1 MPTLLPRW
9 FTGMASIINIPILRP
24 SLYRHEVG
32 NHIKF
37 TRLHLGSLA
46 LRPISLS
53 FRNSRPLITQ
63 TPLLRATKAY
73 GQLLGRDFNPLAKL
87 LLLRTNDP
95 GDANNN
101 YSTKA
106 GFIGGGTVGYNWQ
119 IGKTPYLVGLECEYG
134 YLGQKGGK
142 TDPNAAAW
150 NAANDGND
158 NSQSS
163 TSIGADYG
171 YGLVG
176 GRLGYALDRS
186 LIYIKSGAV
195 FTTVNSSWSDTAYG
209 YNGTSNKATTTGY
222 ALGAGFEYALPFKY
236 FTNVSVKTEY
246 LYFGIPTSNSLNTS
260 TIYDVDLNTTQTTS
274 GIHTAKIGVNY
285 KF

>member
-1 MPTLLPRW
+1 MNLKLLSLPLAVITFSGVAIADTVPPPAPSSTTETKATYDW
-9 FTGMASIINIPILRP
+9 TGVYVGGFVGGATGSDVTNTASR
-24 SLYRHEVG
+24 SRED
-32 NHIKF
+32 
-37 TRLHLGSLA
+37 GSLW
-46 LRPISLS
+46 
-53 FRNSRPLITQ
+53 NE
-63 TPLLRATKAY
+63 
-73 GQLLGRDFNPLAKL
+73 
-87 LLLRTNDP
+87 P

-119 IGKTPYLVGLECEYG
+119 IGKTPYLVGLEGEYG

-150 NAANDGND
+150 NAGNDGND

-195 FTTVNSSWSDTAYG
+195 FTTVNSSWSDTAYD

-246 LYFGIPTSNSLNTS
+246 LYFGIPTSNSINSSTS
-260 TIYDVDLNTTQTTS
+260 YDVDLNTTQTTG

>member
-1 MPTLLPRW
+1 MK
-9 FTGMASIINIPILRP
+9 FKIL
-24 SLYRHEVG
+24 
-32 NHIKF
+32 
-37 TRLHLGSLA
+37 SLA
-46 LRPISLS
+46 LVVNALS
-53 FRNSRPLITQ
+53 GIAIADTVT
-63 TPLLRATKAY
+63 TPAPSSTTATKSTYDWTGVYVGGFVGGATGSDVSNTATRY
-73 GQLLGRDFNPLAKL
+73 TSDNSLWDY
-87 LLLRTNDP
+87 P

-119 IGKTPYLVGLECEYG
+119 IGKTPYLVGLEGEYG
-134 YLGQKGGK
+134 YLSQKNGK
-142 TDPNAAAW
+142 TDPNAATW
-150 NAANDGND
+150 NAANPGRIPD

-209 YNGTSNKATTTGY
+209 LPSNFNKATTTGY
-222 ALGAGFEYALPFKY
+222 ALGAGFEYALPFQY
-236 FTNVSVKTEY
+236 FANVSVKTEY
-246 LYFGIPTSNSLNTS
+246 LYLGIPTTS
-260 TIYDVDLNTTQTTS
+260 SVGYAEYDVC
-274 GIHTAKIGVNY
+274 
-285 KF
+285 

>member
-1 MPTLLPRW
+1 MNLKAL
-9 FTGMASIINIPILRP
+9 
-24 SLYRHEVG
+24 
-32 NHIKF
+32 
-37 TRLHLGSLA
+37 SLA
-46 LRPISLS
+46 LCVVTLSGTAIADTVPTPAISS
-53 FRNSRPLITQ
+53 TTETKSTYDWTGVYVGGFVGG
-63 TPLLRATKAY
+63 ATGSDVSNTATRY
-73 GQLLGRDFNPLAKL
+73 TSDNALWA
-87 LLLRTNDP
+87 DP

-119 IGKTPYLVGLECEYG
+119 IGKTPYLVGLEGEYG
-134 YLGQKGGK
+134 YLSQKNSK
-142 TDPNAAAW
+142 TDPNSAAW

-209 YNGTSNKATTTGY
+209 LNGTSNKATTTGY

-236 FTNVSVKTEY
+236 FTNVSLKTEY
-246 LYFGIPTSNSLNTS
+246 LYFGIPTSATLETMTTTS
-260 TIYDVDLNTTQTTS
+260 NGTDEIVEPIANTQTTS

>member
-1 MPTLLPRW
+1 M
-9 FTGMASIINIPILRP
+9 NNKILSVFL
-24 SLYRHEVG
+24 SL
-32 NHIKF
+32 
-37 TRLHLGSLA
+37 LA
-46 LRPISLS
+46 LSSATFADTLASAKASSKSTYDWTGVYVGGFMGGATGSDVSNTATRYTSDNSLVN
-53 FRNSRPLITQ
+53 F
-63 TPLLRATKAY
+63 
-73 GQLLGRDFNPLAKL
+73 
-87 LLLRTNDP
+87 P

-119 IGKTPYLVGLECEYG
+119 IGKSPYLVGLEGEYG
-134 YLGQKGGK
+134 YLSQKNSK
-142 TDPNAAAW
+142 TDPNAATW
-150 NAANDGND
+150 NAQTKRSDQPSD

-195 FTTVNSSWSDTAYG
+195 FTTVNSNWRDTNYEQ
-209 YNGTSNKATTTGY
+209 YGTSNKATTTGY
-222 ALGAGFEYALPFKY
+222 ALGAGFEYAMPFKY
-236 FTNVSVKTEY
+236 FTNVTVKTEY
-246 LYFGIPTSNSLNTS
+246 LYFGIPTSNTINSPENDAIDSS
-260 TIYDVDLNTTQTTS
+260 TTTQATS

>member
-1 MPTLLPRW
+1 MNYKV
-9 FTGMASIINIPILRP
+9 F
-24 SLYRHEVG
+24 
-32 NHIKF
+32 
-37 TRLHLGSLA
+37 
-46 LRPISLS
+46 SLS
-53 FRNSRPLITQ
+53 FS
-63 TPLLRATKAY
+63 LLVLSGISFAESTTSKSTYDWTGVYVGGFVGGATGSDVSNTAAR
-73 GQLLGRDFNPLAKL
+73 GSDGHLW
-87 LLLRTNDP
+87 NDP

-119 IGKTPYLVGLECEYG
+119 IGKTPYLVGLEGEYG
-134 YLGQKGGK
+134 YLSQKNGK

-150 NAANDGND
+150 NAAKPRRTPD

-195 FTTVNSSWSDTAYG
+195 FTTVNSSWSDTAYRM
-209 YNGTSNKATTTGY
+209 NGTSNKATTTGY
-222 ALGAGFEYALPFKY
+222 ALGAGFEYAMPFKY
-236 FTNVSVKTEY
+236 FTNVTVKTEY
-246 LYFGIPTSNSLNTS
+246 LYFGIPTSS
-260 TIYDVDLNTTQTTS
+260 TINADDTIKTSNTTQTTS

>member
-1 MPTLLPRW
+1 MNYKVFILPFSLLVLSVTSFADSATPKSTYDWTGVYVGGFMGGATGSDVSNTATLD
-9 FTGMASIINIPILRP
+9 SD
-24 SLYRHEVG
+24 
-32 NHIKF
+32 
-37 TRLHLGSLA
+37 GSLW
-46 LRPISLS
+46 
-53 FRNSRPLITQ
+53 
-63 TPLLRATKAY
+63 
-73 GQLLGRDFNPLAKL
+73 
-87 LLLRTNDP
+87 NDP

-119 IGKTPYLVGLECEYG
+119 IGKTPYLVGLEGEYG
-134 YLGQKGGK
+134 YLSQKNSK
-142 TDPNAAAW
+142 TDPNAATW
-150 NAANDGND
+150 NAANPGSIPD

-209 YNGTSNKATTTGY
+209 LPSNFNKATTTGY
-222 ALGAGFEYALPFKY
+222 ALGAGFEYALPFQY
-236 FTNVSVKTEY
+236 FANVSVKTEY
-246 LYFGIPTSNSLNTS
+246 LYLGIPTSSSVGYAEYAMYANCPNS
-260 TIYDVDLNTTQTTS
+260 TQTTS

>member
-1 MPTLLPRW
+1 MNFKILSLTLAVITFSGVAIADIVPTPAPSSTTETKATYDWTGVYVGGFVGGATGSDVTNTASRW
-9 FTGMASIINIPILRP
+9 RDDG
-24 SLYRHEVG
+24 SLY
-32 NHIKF
+32 
-37 TRLHLGSLA
+37 
-46 LRPISLS
+46 
-53 FRNSRPLITQ
+53 
-63 TPLLRATKAY
+63 
-73 GQLLGRDFNPLAKL
+73 
-87 LLLRTNDP
+87 NDP

-119 IGKTPYLVGLECEYG
+119 IGKTPYLVGLEGEYG
-134 YLGQKGGK
+134 YLGQKGGNA
-142 TDPNAAAW
+142 DPNAAAW
-150 NAANDGND
+150 NAANGDND
-158 NSQSS
+158 NAQSS

-209 YNGTSNKATTTGY
+209 YGTSNKATTTGY

-260 TIYDVDLNTTQTTS
+260 TDGVDLNTTQTTG

>member
-1 MPTLLPRW
+1 MY
-9 FTGMASIINIPILRP
+9 FKIL
-24 SLYRHEVG
+24 
-32 NHIKF
+32 
-37 TRLHLGSLA
+37 SLA
-46 LRPISLS
+46 LAV
-53 FRNSRPLITQ
+53 ITFSGVAIADTVT
-63 TPLLRATKAY
+63 TPVPSSTTASKSTYDWTGVYVGGFVGGATGSDVSNTATRY
-73 GQLLGRDFNPLAKL
+73 TSDNYLW
-87 LLLRTNDP
+87 TDP

-119 IGKTPYLVGLECEYG
+119 IGKTPYLVGLEGEYG
-134 YLGQKGGK
+134 YLSQKNSK
-142 TDPNAAAW
+142 TDPNAAPW
-150 NAANDGND
+150 SAAHPTSTPD

-209 YNGTSNKATTTGY
+209 LNGTSNKATTTGY

-246 LYFGIPTSNSLNTS
+246 LYFGIPTSS
-260 TIYDVDLNTTQTTS
+260 TINADDVITTQTTS

>member
-1 MPTLLPRW
+1 MNHKLFLLSLCLVALSGITLADSTIPKSTYDW
-9 FTGMASIINIPILRP
+9 TGVYVGGFIGGATGSDVSNTASYDTSYTDSSMP
-24 SLYRHEVG
+24 SLWTGPE
-32 NHIKF
+32 K
-37 TRLHLGSLA
+37 
-46 LRPISLS
+46 
-53 FRNSRPLITQ
+53 
-63 TPLLRATKAY
+63 
-73 GQLLGRDFNPLAKL
+73 
-87 LLLRTNDP
+87 
-95 GDANNN
+95 NN

-119 IGKTPYLVGLECEYG
+119 IGKTPYLVGLEGEYG
-134 YLGQKGGK
+134 FLSQKGGK
-142 TDPNAAAW
+142 TDPNVATY
-150 NAANDGND
+150 NTEYTDND

-163 TSIGADYG
+163 TSIGGNYG

-195 FTTVNSSWSDTAYG
+195 FTTVNSSWSDTAYAL
-209 YNGTSNKATTTGY
+209 GTSNKATTTGY

-236 FTNVSVKTEY
+236 FTNVTVKTEY
-246 LYFGIPTSNSLNTS
+246 LYFGIPTSTTMQSIDDNGNCC
-260 TIYDVDLNTTQTTS
+260 VNTTQTTS

>member
-1 MPTLLPRW
+1 MNYSVFILPFSLLVLSVTSFADSATPKSTYDWTGVYVGGFMGGATGSDVSNTATTATLD
-9 FTGMASIINIPILRP
+9 SES
-24 SLYRHEVG
+24 SLW
-32 NHIKF
+32 
-37 TRLHLGSLA
+37 
-46 LRPISLS
+46 
-53 FRNSRPLITQ
+53 
-63 TPLLRATKAY
+63 
-73 GQLLGRDFNPLAKL
+73 
-87 LLLRTNDP
+87 NDP

-119 IGKTPYLVGLECEYG
+119 IGKTPYLVGLEGEYG
-134 YLGQKGGK
+134 YLSQKNSK
-142 TDPNAAAW
+142 TDPNAATW
-150 NAANDGND
+150 NAANPDSIPD

-209 YNGTSNKATTTGY
+209 LNGTSNKATTTGY

-246 LYFGIPTSNSLNTS
+246 LYFGIPTSRTINTYS
-260 TIYDVDLNTTQTTS
+260 TINDDVITTQTISGIQTTS

>member
-1 MPTLLPRW
+1 MST
-9 FTGMASIINIPILRP
+9 
-24 SLYRHEVG
+24 
-32 NHIKF
+32 IK
-37 TRLHLGSLA
+37 LCLA
-46 LRPISLS
+46 LSILSLS
-53 FRNSRPLITQ
+53 GVAVAESTTAKVAETESSSSTSIYDWTGVYVGGFIGGATGSDVSNTAARTPSGDLWNSP
-63 TPLLRATKAY
+63 PP
-73 GQLLGRDFNPLAKL
+73 NVES
-87 LLLRTNDP
+87 
-95 GDANNN
+95 NN

-119 IGKTPYLVGLECEYG
+119 IGKTPYLVGLEGEYG
-134 YLGQKGGK
+134 YLSQKGGK
-142 TDPNAAAW
+142 TDPNALTWSAARP
-150 NAANDGND
+150 GSTPD

-209 YNGTSNKATTTGY
+209 LNGASNKVTTTGY
-222 ALGAGFEYALPFKY
+222 ALGAGFEYAMPFEY
-236 FTNVSVKTEY
+236 LANITVKTEY
-246 LYFGIPTSNSLNTS
+246 LYFGIPTSS
-260 TIYDVDLNTTQTTS
+260 TINADNFITTTQTTS
-274 GIHTAKIGVNY
+274 GIHTAKIGINY

>member
-1 MPTLLPRW
+1 MGRL
-9 FTGMASIINIPILRP
+9 IL
-24 SLYRHEVG
+24 
-32 NHIKF
+32 
-37 TRLHLGSLA
+37 SLA
-46 LRPISLS
+46 LAV
-53 FRNSRPLITQ
+53 ITFSGVAIADTVT
-63 TPLLRATKAY
+63 TPVPSSTTATKSTYDWTGVYVGGFVGGAT
-73 GQLLGRDFNPLAKL
+73 GSDVSNTASRWDDDGALWLP
-87 LLLRTNDP
+87 P
-95 GDANNN
+95 GNANNN

-119 IGKTPYLVGLECEYG
+119 IGKTPYLVGLEGEYG
-134 YLGQKGGK
+134 FLSQKGGK
-142 TDPNAAAW
+142 TDPNLATYS
-150 NAANDGND
+150 DRYTDND

-195 FTTVNSSWSDTAYG
+195 FTTVNSSWSDTVYAL
-209 YNGTSNKATTTGY
+209 GTSNKATTTGY
-222 ALGAGFEYALPFKY
+222 ALGAGFEYAIPFKY
-236 FTNVSVKTEY
+236 FTNVTIKTEY
-246 LYFGIPTSNSLNTS
+246 LYFGIPTS
-260 TIYDVDLNTTQTTS
+260 TTMESIDAVGNCCVTTNQSTS

>member
-1 MPTLLPRW
+1 MNIKVLSLVLAVITLSGVAIADTVTTPPPSSTTATKSTYDW
-9 FTGMASIINIPILRP
+9 TGV
-24 SLYRHEVG
+24 YVG
-32 NHIKF
+32 GFVGGATGSDVSN
-37 TRLHLGSLA
+37 TAARESDGSL
-46 LRPISLS
+46 L
-53 FRNSRPLITQ
+53 
-63 TPLLRATKAY
+63 
-73 GQLLGRDFNPLAKL
+73 
-87 LLLRTNDP
+87 NDP

-106 GFIGGGTVGYNWQ
+106 GFIVGGTVGYNWQ
-119 IGKTPYLVGLECEYG
+119 IGKTPYLVGLEGEYG
-134 YLGQKGGK
+134 YLSQKNSK
-142 TDPNAAAW
+142 TDPNAATW
-150 NAANDGND
+150 NAVNPTSTPD

-163 TSIGADYG
+163 TSIGGDYG

-195 FTTVNSSWSDTAYG
+195 FTTVNSSWSDTAY
-209 YNGTSNKATTTGY
+209 YLPRTSNKATTTGY

-236 FTNVSVKTEY
+236 FANVSVKTEY
-246 LYFGIPTSNSLNTS
+246 LYFGIPTSTTTSAEQDYFGLN
-260 TIYDVDLNTTQTTS
+260 YCCVNTTQTTS

>member
-1 MPTLLPRW
+1 MK
-9 FTGMASIINIPILRP
+9 FKIL
-24 SLYRHEVG
+24 
-32 NHIKF
+32 
-37 TRLHLGSLA
+37 SLA
-46 LRPISLS
+46 LVVNALS
-53 FRNSRPLITQ
+53 GIAIADTVT
-63 TPLLRATKAY
+63 TPAPSSTAATKSTYDWTGVYVGGFVGGATGSDVSNTATRLDDGSLWNY
-73 GQLLGRDFNPLAKL
+73 
-87 LLLRTNDP
+87 P
-95 GDANNN
+95 GDASNN

-119 IGKTPYLVGLECEYG
+119 IGKTPYLVGLEGEYG

-142 TDPNAAAW
+142 TDPNAALN
-150 NAANDGND
+150 NAYYGYSD

-246 LYFGIPTSNSLNTS
+246 LYFGIPTSS
-260 TIYDVDLNTTQTTS
+260 TINADDVITTQTTS
-274 GIHTAKIGVNY
+274 GIHTAKIGINY

>member
-1 MPTLLPRW
+1 MK
-9 FTGMASIINIPILRP
+9 FKIL
-24 SLYRHEVG
+24 
-32 NHIKF
+32 
-37 TRLHLGSLA
+37 SLA
-46 LRPISLS
+46 LVVNALS
-53 FRNSRPLITQ
+53 GIAIADTVTTPAPSSTTETKSTYDWTGVYVGGFVGGATGSDVTSSEPYNSQEGYWNGT
-63 TPLLRATKAY
+63 
-73 GQLLGRDFNPLAKL
+73 
-87 LLLRTNDP
+87 
-95 GDANNN
+95 DANNN

-119 IGKTPYLVGLECEYG
+119 IGKTPYLVGLEGEYG
-134 YLGQKGGK
+134 YLSQKNSK
-142 TDPNAAAW
+142 TDPNAAAY
-150 NAANDGND
+150 NAANPTETPD
-158 NSQSS
+158 NGQSS

-195 FTTVNSSWSDTAYG
+195 FTTVNSSWSDTAYEL
-209 YNGTSNKATTTGY
+209 NGTSNKATTTGY

-236 FTNVSVKTEY
+236 FTNVSLKTEY
-246 LYFGIPTSNSLNTS
+246 LYFGIPTSATLVTRFSDEDIAN
-260 TIYDVDLNTTQTTS
+260 TQTTS